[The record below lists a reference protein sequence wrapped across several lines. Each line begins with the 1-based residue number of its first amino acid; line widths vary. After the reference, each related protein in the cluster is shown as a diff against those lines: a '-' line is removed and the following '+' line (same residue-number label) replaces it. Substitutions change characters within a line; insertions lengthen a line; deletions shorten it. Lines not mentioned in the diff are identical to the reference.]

1 MNLRQ
6 KKPKPKKWKEIIMHR
21 YSLAAY
27 QENKDYFSLSAT
39 LIKTPTKYF
48 LMHEE
53 KQCP

>member
-1 MNLRQ
+1 
-6 KKPKPKKWKEIIMHR
+6 MHC
-21 YSLAAY
+21 YSLVAY

-39 LIKTPTKYF
+39 VIKTSTKYF